1 MSLATIFKKHEL
13 EATSHLYQPATDSR
27 ATRQLV
33 KVRNE
38 IYLDDEI
45 CCRHQIEV
53 ANQIDNI
60 LKYID
65 SVDMELPRYGV

>member
-1 MSLATIFKKHEL
+1 MSLATIFKRHEL
-13 EATSHLYQPATDSR
+13 EATAHLYQPETDSR

-33 KVRNE
+33 KIRNE

-45 CCRHQIEV
+45 CCRHQMEI
-53 ANQIDNI
+53 AKQIDTI

-65 SVDMELPRYGV
+65 NVDMELPRYGV

>member
-13 EATSHLYQPATDSR
+13 EATLHLYQPDTDSR

-33 KVRNE
+33 KIRNE
-38 IYLDDEI
+38 IYLDSETPAIHAITIAKEIDEVL
-45 CCRHQIEV
+45 R
-53 ANQIDNI
+53 
-60 LKYID
+60 YID